1 MNQAGLTGEGPGR
14 VLVVDDDLFVGRA
27 VSCLLTEGRQ
37 AEVFLARNG
46 NEALPLAQARQ
57 PQLVLVDLCM
67 PGMSAVEL
75 CRALRQVAG
84 MAGAAIYI
92 LTGAL
97 PEESVLAAL
106 EGLVQGVLTKP
117 LDPRELMA
125 VYDEAI

>member
-1 MNQAGLTGEGPGR
+1 MNQRRLAEKGPRR

-27 VSCLLTEGRQ
+27 VRCLLTERRQ
-37 AEVFLARNG
+37 AEVSLARNG
-46 NEALPLAQARQ
+46 NEALPLAQAQQ

-75 CRALRQVAG
+75 CQALRGMPLLAG
-84 MAGAAIYI
+84 VAIYI
-92 LTGAL
+92 FTGAL
-97 PEESVLAAL
+97 PEESVLNAL

-125 VYDEAI
+125 VYDALI

>member
-1 MNQAGLTGEGPGR
+1 MNQVRLAGEGPGR

-27 VSCLLTEGRQ
+27 VSCLLAERRQ
-37 AEVFLARNG
+37 AEVYLARSG

-75 CRALRQVAG
+75 CRALRG
-84 MAGAAIYI
+84 MSVMAAAVIYI

-97 PEESVLAAL
+97 PEESVLSAL

-117 LDPRELMA
+117 LDPRELMT
-125 VYDEAI
+125 VYEEAM